1 MAKSFSQ
8 AMKTAIL
15 ADLQKLVDANVLNSA
30 SADDFSKLNP
40 LDREWPG
47 FPSAVVIPPAV
58 TTSAYEDVANN
69 LREYTW
75 YIMVVTK
82 PENLPSN
89 DPQYLE
95 GLIDS
100 ILNVFDL
107 DCTLQGTA
115 VGAVDPAVL
124 EPPGAI
130 SSNSVTYVIFT
141 IVLKAK
147 ALVPAAV
154 QSAQTD

>member
-1 MAKSFSQ
+1 MAKTFAQ
-8 AMKTAIL
+8 NQKTAIL
-15 ADLQKLVDANVLNSA
+15 ADLQKLVDSGVLNSA

-40 LDREWPG
+40 LDRDWPG

-82 PENLPSN
+82 PEDLQPT

-107 DCTLQGTA
+107 VARFRERQWVRLTRPSLNRR
-115 VGAVDPAVL
+115 VR
-124 EPPGAI
+124 
-130 SSNSVTYVIFT
+130 
-141 IVLKAK
+141 
-147 ALVPAAV
+147 LVRTKLPT
-154 QSAQTD
+154 SYLP

>member
-1 MAKSFSQ
+1 MAKTFAQ
-8 AMKTAIL
+8 NMKTAIL
-15 ADLQKLVDANVLNSA
+15 ADLQKLVDAGVLNSA

-40 LDREWPG
+40 LDRDWPG

-58 TTSAYEDVANN
+58 GASSYEDVANN

-75 YIMVVTK
+75 YIMVVTT
-82 PENLPSN
+82 PGNLPSN

-154 QSAQTD
+154 QSAQD

>member
-1 MAKSFSQ
+1 MAKTFSQ
-8 AMKTAIL
+8 NMKTAIL
-15 ADLQKLVDANVLNSA
+15 ADLQKLVDSGVLNSA

-75 YIMVVTK
+75 YIMVVTT
-82 PENLPSN
+82 PGNLPPN

>member
-15 ADLQKLVDANVLNSA
+15 ADLQKLVDGGILNSA

-40 LDREWPG
+40 LDRDWPG

-75 YIMVVTK
+75 YIMVVTT

-141 IVLKAK
+141 VALKAR

-154 QSAQTD
+154 QSATK